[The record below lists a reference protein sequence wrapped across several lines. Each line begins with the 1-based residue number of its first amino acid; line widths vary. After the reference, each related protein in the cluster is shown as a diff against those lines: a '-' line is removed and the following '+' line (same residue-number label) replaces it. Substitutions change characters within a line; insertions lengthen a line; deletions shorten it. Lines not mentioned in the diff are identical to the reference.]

1 MKIPKAWIFDLDGII
16 VETTHFHFK
25 AWQRLADSLDIHFD
39 ESHNEAIKGVSRSR
53 ALKKIL
59 SLDNRSV
66 SDRRFRE
73 LMDQKNSWYRDYL
86 GKLTP
91 DNILEG
97 IPAFLVEIRDM
108 GGKLVIGSSSKN
120 ARYVINYLQLTDTFD
135 AIVDG
140 TNVDQGK
147 PAPQIFLQ
155 GAEAVDAEPDEC
167 IVFEDAAAGVE
178 AAKAAGMLCIG
189 VGSEEILGDADLVI
203 STFKDWTPSELL
215 EELNVDN

>member
-1 MKIPKAWIFDLDGII
+1 MEPPKAWIFDLDGII

-39 ESHNEAIKGVSRSR
+39 ESHNEAIKGVGRSR

-66 SDRRFRE
+66 SDRRFQE

-97 IPAFLVEIRDM
+97 IPAFLAEIRDM

-120 ARYVINYLQLTDTFD
+120 ARYVIDYLQLTDTFD

-147 PAPQIFLQ
+147 PDPGIFLQ
-155 GAEAVDAEPDEC
+155 GAEAVGAEAGEC
-167 IVFEDAAAGVE
+167 IVFEDAAAGVK
-178 AAKAAGMLCIG
+178 AANAAGMLCVG
-189 VGSEEILGDADLVI
+189 VGSEELLGDADLVI
-203 STFKDWTPSELL
+203 STFKNWTPRELL
-215 EELNVDN
+215 EELNTEN